1 MTTLPPPGSTARITD
16 PQVLRAVAHPLRLR
30 LLGLLRVEGPATAT
44 LLAGRLGESSGATSY
59 HLRELARYGFVGEV
73 EGRGTGRERWW
84 QALHR
89 TTSWAAED
97 FADEGS
103 EVVDELT
110 RQIVGLRG
118 QYLSAWLQQQDSLP
132 QEWDGAADLSDWGL
146 KLTADE
152 ARAMAREVGQ
162 VLDRW
167 SATAADR
174 EPPPGCQRVRVHVD
188 VLPLTDWPL

>member
-1 MTTLPPPGSTARITD
+1 MSDVVRVTD
-16 PQVLRAVAHPLRLR
+16 PQALRAMAHPLRLR
-30 LLGLLRVEGPATAT
+30 LLGLLRLEGPATAT
-44 LLAGRLGESSGATSY
+44 LLGRRLGESSGATSY

-89 TTSWAAED
+89 ITSWDPED

-103 EVVDELT
+103 EVVDELN
-110 RQIVGLRG
+110 RQMVAMRG
-118 QYLSAWLQQQDSLP
+118 QYLAAWLRQGDDLP
-132 QEWDGAADLSDWGL
+132 QEWDGAAELSDWGL
-146 KLTADE
+146 RLTADE

-167 SATAADR
+167 STRALDR
-174 EPPPGCQRVRVHVD
+174 EPPAGSERVRVHLD
-188 VLPLTDWPL
+188 VLPLRDWPL